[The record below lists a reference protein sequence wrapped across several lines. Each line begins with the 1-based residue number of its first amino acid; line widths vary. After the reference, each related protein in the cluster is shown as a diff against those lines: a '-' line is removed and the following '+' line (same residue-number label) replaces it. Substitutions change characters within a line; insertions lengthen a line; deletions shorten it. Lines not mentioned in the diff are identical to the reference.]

1 MSKENNRIITF
12 LNVSLSI
19 VLVGGSL
26 WLLGTFLGEAI
37 WFLAKRSSQTTTTE
51 ISKIQ
56 NSRDLVELNL
66 VGNSSFS
73 GYALLRHP
81 EFKKLLGREY
91 GLALNYQEYDLN
103 KKINLL
109 EKGQADI
116 WVTTLDRYLKE
127 NPQGKIVGAIARSV
141 GADAIVLNN
150 KKYPNLRSIEELN
163 NLLESERDRGNQIG
177 LTYTS
182 NTTSEYF
189 TLAVSNGFEQFH
201 LEKFAI
207 QPRQKPTETWQLL
220 TDPQANI
227 AVGVMSE
234 PYVTLAAQA
243 GYPVVLSSRDTPTSI
258 VHVIVASDRTLRS
271 NPEKIV
277 QFLEAYYTQIDRNVL
292 QPVKIKEYIASESK
306 LSLEQA
312 EKILTG
318 IDFFTATE
326 AKEWIENDLKKSI
339 DSTAAK
345 LVATGKIKTIPA
357 NKERLISSKHIQRA
371 AGNNALLIAQ
381 LKQENPELANRLA
394 GKGNTIA
401 VEERA
406 REHEEHAHEE
416 DKSVVRGGKKF
427 ASEVE
432 YKEKHQHLQEFKTTK
447 VGNLKW
453 NGKINFEF
461 ASAQLSEESSQVLQH
476 VAEKISE
483 LNPQTVAIRVIGHT
497 SQVGTV
503 RANQTISQ
511 QRAQVVVDALRDRGL
526 QHKFIAE
533 GKGFSQPLPNYSPDH
548 YNQQRTEIVI
558 ERIYK

>member
-1 MSKENNRIITF
+1 MSKEKNRIITF

-19 VLVGGSL
+19 VMVGGSL

-51 ISKIQ
+51 IGKIE
-56 NSRDLVELNL
+56 NSRDLIRLNL

-91 GLALNYQEYDLN
+91 GMALNYQEYDLN

-109 EKGQADI
+109 EQGQADI

-189 TLAVSNGFEQFH
+189 TLVVSNGFEQFH
-201 LEKFAI
+201 LDKFTT
-207 QPRQKPTETWQLL
+207 QPRQKATETWQLL

-234 PYVTLAAQA
+234 PYVTLAAQE
-243 GYPVVLSSRDTPTSI
+243 GYPVILSSRDTPTSI
-258 VHVIVASDRTLRS
+258 VHIIVASDRTLRA
-271 NPEKIV
+271 NPETVI

-345 LVATGKIKTIPA
+345 LVATGKIKTIPE
-357 NKERLISSKHIQRA
+357 NIDRLISSKQIQAA
-371 AGNNALLIAQ
+371 AGNNAMLIAQ

-406 REHEEHAHEE
+406 REQEE
-416 DKSVVRGGKKF
+416 DKSVLREAKKF
-427 ASEVE
+427 ASEA
-432 YKEKHQHLQEFKTTK
+432 KRSEKDRYLEEFKTTK

-461 ASAQLSEESSQVLQH
+461 ASAQLSEESSHVLQH

-503 RANQTISQ
+503 RANQIISQ